1 MCWTAAIGFVFS
13 FGIFFPVFM
22 DYFKEDRERTAWI
35 GSLAIALV
43 FFTGSVSGIMVSKFG
58 CRATSLLGAIICAV
72 SLVSASMSQSL
83 VVLYLSYS
91 IPFGIGTSF
100 IFNAGLVIVSN
111 YFTRRRSLALGFVS
125 AGQGLGVLVQGPLLQ
140 TLIDHYGWKTTY
152 RIMAGV
158 IFGVC
163 LLGVTYDPNVKS
175 DMEVE
180 NADQLSSSDE
190 KRPHQPREKKR
201 CMFLDVSVWKI
212 PAFVAINLSSGIA
225 QFGHFVPQI
234 HLIRFCED
242 TGITADK
249 ASKLYIYYGISSATA
264 RVISGRICDMRT
276 INPMYIY
283 QGVEFVV
290 GLSTILITLAD
301 SYSDMIV
308 FAVFYGFCDG
318 CFITTLNVIL
328 LTSVEEAKRPACL
341 GWNMQVASIFMGSGP
356 PIAGLM
362 ADRMGSYHGAFYL
375 AGCTVILGAAIPF
388 ILFFVKRPIAHHED
402 KGQIQKHNI
411 QGSDFPFHMAYAGE
425 LGADQGTEA
434 HTDAPCGDVKNERI
448 DMPLAG
454 GSNTVLPC
462 TEEGSCSDSM
472 RSTENNNSPPL
483 LLDAATGTSETKSR
497 EDGLI
502 SNDKN
507 TLETLQPNAY

>member
-1 MCWTAAIGFVFS
+1 
-13 FGIFFPVFM
+13 
-22 DYFKEDRERTAWI
+22 
-35 GSLAIALV
+35 
-43 FFTGSVSGIMVSKFG
+43 MVSKFG

-163 LLGVTYDPNVKS
+163 LLGVTYDPNLKS
-175 DMEVE
+175 DVEVE

-234 HLIRFCED
+234 HLVSLIN
-242 TGITADK
+242 
-249 ASKLYIYYGISSATA
+249 LYY
-264 RVISGRICDMRT
+264 
-276 INPMYIY
+276 
-283 QGVEFVV
+283 
-290 GLSTILITLAD
+290 
-301 SYSDMIV
+301 
-308 FAVFYGFCDG
+308 
-318 CFITTLNVIL
+318 
-328 LTSVEEAKRPACL
+328 
-341 GWNMQVASIFMGSGP
+341 
-356 PIAGLM
+356 M
-362 ADRMGSYHGAFYL
+362 A
-375 AGCTVILGAAIPF
+375 
-388 ILFFVKRPIAHHED
+388 
-402 KGQIQKHNI
+402 
-411 QGSDFPFHMAYAGE
+411 E
-425 LGADQGTEA
+425 LVR
-434 HTDAPCGDVKNERI
+434 GD
-448 DMPLAG
+448 
-454 GSNTVLPC
+454 
-462 TEEGSCSDSM
+462 
-472 RSTENNNSPPL
+472 
-483 LLDAATGTSETKSR
+483 
-497 EDGLI
+497 
-502 SNDKN
+502 
-507 TLETLQPNAY
+507 